1 MRLPALVHTGQLP
14 NTTTLRVNCEG
25 SVAEDNVGSGLFLGG
40 ASAHEKL
47 AILEMNDLCPILCE
61 VVGHILFLEDF
72 ILLLDKWS
80 TGLVPSEFVITGGDF
95 EEGARCVLLE

>member
-14 NTTTLRVNCEG
+14 NTAALRVNCEG
-25 SVAEDNVGSGLFLGG
+25 SIAEDNVGSGFFLGG
-40 ASAHEKL
+40 ASTNEKL
-47 AILEMNDLCPILCE
+47 AILEMNNLCPVLCE

-72 ILLLDKWS
+72 ILLLHEFGAGS
-80 TGLVPSEFVITGGDF
+80 VPSEFVIAGGDF